1 LNAVDFRNFSSF
13 LFFSSVENVKKVAV
27 GPEDI
32 QIMLSIFIPVV
43 VIIVIPLVVYFHRN
57 GVNFERLKLQIEG
70 ICQHVHEAERDKE
83 KLDNLNTKLEILS
96 EFCKSQERRI
106 ALLESRVYGNRYQK
120 EDDGR

>member
-1 LNAVDFRNFSSF
+1 
-13 LFFSSVENVKKVAV
+13 VAV

-57 GVNFERLKLQIEG
+57 GVNFERLKLQIENM
-70 ICQHVHEAERDKE
+70 CQHIHEAERDKE
-83 KLDNLNTKLEILS
+83 KLDNLNTKIEILS

-106 ALLESRVYGNRYQK
+106 ALLESRVYGNRYQQK

>member
-1 LNAVDFRNFSSF
+1 L
-13 LFFSSVENVKKVAV
+13 AV

-32 QIMLSIFIPVV
+32 QIMLSIFIPIV
-43 VIIVIPLVVYFHRN
+43 VIIVIPLVIYFHRN
-57 GVNFERLKLQIEG
+57 GVNFERLKLQIES

-96 EFCKSQERRI
+96 ELCKSQERRI
-106 ALLESRVYGNRYQK
+106 GLLESRVYGNRYQQK

>member
-1 LNAVDFRNFSSF
+1 L
-13 LFFSSVENVKKVAV
+13 AV

-57 GVNFERLKLQIEG
+57 GINFERLKVQIEG

-83 KLDNLNTKLEILS
+83 KLDNLHTKIEILA
-96 EFCKSQERRI
+96 ELCKSQERRI
-106 ALLESRVYGNRYQK
+106 TLLESKVYGSRYQEQK
-120 EDDGR
+120 DDGR